1 MHARA
6 HRAAAEFCLAHTL
19 GVARSSPLGYSN
31 PPARNADIPA
41 GLPPNLTCA
50 SLLAS
55 WVHRANVI
63 CRMSLEDETLDEK
76 KAREE
81 AYYKKQLE
89 VCGSPACHAPPYI
102 QR

>member
-1 MHARA
+1 
-6 HRAAAEFCLAHTL
+6 
-19 GVARSSPLGYSN
+19 
-31 PPARNADIPA
+31 
-41 GLPPNLTCA
+41 
-50 SLLAS
+50 
-55 WVHRANVI
+55 
-63 CRMSLEDETLDEK
+63 MSLEDETLDEK